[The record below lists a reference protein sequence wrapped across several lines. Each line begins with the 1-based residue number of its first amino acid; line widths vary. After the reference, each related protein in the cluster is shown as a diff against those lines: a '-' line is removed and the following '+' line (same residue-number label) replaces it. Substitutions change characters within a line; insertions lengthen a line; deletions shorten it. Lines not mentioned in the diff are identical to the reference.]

1 MQDIHPKSS
10 QSSPVADLKS
20 TLNFLIQKRLSRR
33 LGIATAPPLKPTLSK
48 SFSQSKNPAELQHCF
63 SWEGRGNNSNCQY
76 FQKLYIKLDTVTFVQ
91 DYRVIWVTRMTL
103 VTSITW
109 TTRVNRM
116 IRKTLSDSRDKGDL
130 GN

>member
-48 SFSQSKNPAELQHCF
+48 SFSQSKNPAELQF
-63 SWEGRGNNSNCQY
+63 NSNCQY

-109 TTRVNRM
+109 ATRVTRM

-130 GN
+130 GI